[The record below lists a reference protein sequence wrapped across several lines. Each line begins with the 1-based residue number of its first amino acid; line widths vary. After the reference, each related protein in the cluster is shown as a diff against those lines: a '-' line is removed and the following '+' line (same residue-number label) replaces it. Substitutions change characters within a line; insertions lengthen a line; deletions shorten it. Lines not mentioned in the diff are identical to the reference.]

1 MKFMI
6 LVLIVTSFSMFAN
19 TSKADIYTPINVSL
33 SVDEFNSVLNRYF
46 EEGFNLDDNLTELPK
61 VKGLTAIFS
70 EIKYKANIKP
80 QFELNKDSSLEIN
93 SNIELAYFELFNI
106 DLKYKTTRKVGST
119 KINIRTE
126 IQCEYLKVFLV
137 EEIEYSVSGVLEKN
151 KPKITNS
158 VLPSNL
164 DLRIESKNCVGP
176 EDFET
181 FLPEILLKWLIT
193 ADGEKETLSF
203 LNNEV
208 IEAFWIDLKKGI
220 EVDFFGRPLFFA
232 LLNFQQIDDQFKV
245 NLMIRWPKE
254 DKFYLNLADP
264 KAMGQ
269 FNIGTKDFDYIVK
282 NWVSTGCFDF
292 KFDRK
297 DISGVDKLFNNRFYQ
312 FFVWP
317 DLANFNKDANF
328 NLKLKVCFE
337 KATSSLN
344 RDKSLNSTHES
355 SVYLQMNF
363 IGAKNK
369 ELPYIYLWSKAAG
382 NIKLFTN
389 ENGLAFS
396 LLNSKFDFKYMNH
409 PKMSEWRKSKPSG
422 GPAIR
427 TIMGFILPEL
437 EKLQTTVLPNFKEV
451 FENKK
456 IQINSNN
463 LYFE

>member
-1 MKFMI
+1 MT
-6 LVLIVTSFSMFAN
+6 LVLFVSSFLLMFN

-46 EEGFNLDDNLTELPK
+46 ENGFNLDDKLTELPK
-61 VKGLTAIFS
+61 IKGLTATFS
-70 EIKYKANIKP
+70 EVKYKANIKP
-80 QFELNKDSSLEIN
+80 RFELDEDSNIKISSFIDLAQFELFDL
-93 SNIELAYFELFNI
+93 

-126 IQCEYLKVFLV
+126 IQCEYLKVYLV
-137 EEIEYSVSGVLEKN
+137 EDIKYEVSGILEKN
-151 KPKITNS
+151 KPKIIS
-158 VLPSNL
+158 SYLPNNL

-176 EDFET
+176 KDFEV

-193 ADGEKETLSF
+193 DDGEKETLSF

-208 IEAFWIDLKKGI
+208 IDTFWTDLKKGI

-232 LLNFQQIDDQFKV
+232 LLNFQQINGDFKV
-245 NLMIRWPKE
+245 NLMVRWPKE

-264 KAMGQ
+264 KVMGQ
-269 FNIGTKDFDYIVK
+269 FNIGAKDFEYIVK
-282 NWVSTGCFDF
+282 NWMSTGCFSF
-292 KFDRK
+292 TFERK

-317 DLANFNKDANF
+317 DLANFNKNANF

-337 KATSSLN
+337 NIVSTINADKTLN
-344 RDKSLNSTHES
+344 LAHQS
-355 SVYLQMNF
+355 SVFIQMNF
-363 IGAKNK
+363 IGSQNK

-389 ENGLAFS
+389 EKGLAFS
-396 LLNSKFDFKYMNH
+396 LINNKFDFKYMNH
-409 PKMSEWRKSKPSG
+409 PKMSEWRKSKPTG
-422 GPAIR
+422 GPAIK

-437 EKLQTTVLPNFKEV
+437 EKLQTTILPNFKEV

-456 IQINSNN
+456 IQINSDN
-463 LYFE
+463 LYFQ